1 MRYPVFWR
9 RHAKKPKII
18 TSIIFSAWNM
28 ALECEKTGK
37 EMKELY
43 LLCGQV
49 RVLRVSVTELR
60 YYHNQAMLQK
70 YEFDLTY
77 LPKN

>member
-1 MRYPVFWR
+1 
-9 RHAKKPKII
+9 
-18 TSIIFSAWNM
+18 M